1 MIKNRA
7 SVTVKD
13 LIIIFLFFL
22 LPSFVTAQFS
32 YSGSLNSR
40 YADSENNL
48 GFNEHLFDLNFDFND
63 SDRSFQGWTQF
74 EFSDPPELGRPN
86 QELRK
91 LRLEYLTGNMT
102 LKIGDIYEFWGMGMA
117 LNQVDDQAIDLDTG
131 LRGLL
136 FSYENDFF
144 KWTILKGKTHTSKIT
159 NLIDG
164 YDERVPNF
172 DTNHDMLGTNIEYNY
187 ENGMVGVNLMQT
199 NEQHDS
205 FDRFGAISEKKIKH
219 TMFGA
224 YASFYIG
231 NSSLFL
237 EVLKKTSQEPTTN
250 YDNEGTGLY
259 SNLMLPI
266 GDWSLLVEYKNYN
279 FIKLSPLDKDN
290 FINQFGYHADFI
302 NPPPGYYEHTTILNG
317 RIARQAN
324 INDEIGY
331 QVKLSGPIGINHTAS
346 INIAKASQHQS
357 WIQNDNYEWET
368 DKAIEGIPSS
378 KAFAIPY
385 NEIFINFDGNFFNHK
400 LFYEIG
406 WSSIKD
412 VEYLFANRNLNNAP
426 FRLHELLNSQSIP
439 LSLTYAMNDKYS
451 FEVKYEYQELKQGSF
466 REMNNESSFMSVVG
480 KPLRYNNV
488 ISLGLA
494 SSPKWSITYL
504 QDNTS
509 IDELSLKAD
518 QWVSWEILYRVKQN
532 ILLTY
537 FNGSLKG
544 GLVCSNGVCRY
555 KQPFEDGQKVTL
567 VYTF

>member
-7 SVTVKD
+7 SVTVKN

-368 DKAIEGIPSS
+368 DKAIDGMPSS

-451 FEVKYEYQELKQGSF
+451 FEVKYEYQELKQGSI

>member
-7 SVTVKD
+7 SVTVKN

-48 GFNEHLFDLNFDFND
+48 GFNEHLFDLNFDFSD

-368 DKAIEGIPSS
+368 DKVIDGMPSS

-451 FEVKYEYQELKQGSF
+451 FEVKYEYQELKQGSI

>member
-451 FEVKYEYQELKQGSF
+451 FEVKYEYQELKQGSI

>member
-187 ENGMVGVNLMQT
+187 ENGMVGVNLMQS
-199 NEQHDS
+199 NEKHDS

>member
-368 DKAIEGIPSS
+368 DKAIDGMPSS

-412 VEYLFANRNLNNAP
+412 VEYLFANRNLSNAP

-451 FEVKYEYQELKQGSF
+451 FEVKYEYQELKQGSI

>member
-48 GFNEHLFDLNFDFND
+48 GFNEHLFDLNFDFSD

-368 DKAIEGIPSS
+368 DKAIDWMPSS

-451 FEVKYEYQELKQGSF
+451 FEVKYEYQELKQGSI

>member
-172 DTNHDMLGTNIEYNY
+172 DTNHDMLGANIEYNY

-368 DKAIEGIPSS
+368 DKAIDGMPSS

-451 FEVKYEYQELKQGSF
+451 FEVKYEYQELKQGSI

>member
-48 GFNEHLFDLNFDFND
+48 GFNEHLFDLNFDFSD

-368 DKAIEGIPSS
+368 DKAIDGMPSS

-451 FEVKYEYQELKQGSF
+451 FEVKYEYQELKQGSI

>member
-231 NSSLFL
+231 DSSLFL

-368 DKAIEGIPSS
+368 DKAIDWMPSS

-451 FEVKYEYQELKQGSF
+451 FEVKYEYQELKQGSI

>member
-231 NSSLFL
+231 DSSLFL

-368 DKAIEGIPSS
+368 DKAIDGMPSS

-451 FEVKYEYQELKQGSF
+451 FEVKYEYQELKQGSI

>member
-144 KWTILKGKTHTSKIT
+144 KWTIIKGKTHTSKIT

-199 NEQHDS
+199 NEKHDS

-368 DKAIEGIPSS
+368 DKAIDGMPSS